1 MFYIIS
7 KLKNSEYTS
16 IQIRRNNRSDQRVG
30 ENTFDNE
37 CNVLIGGGYSALINF
52 RPVFFFFKII

>member
-7 KLKNSEYTS
+7 IKNPEYTS

-37 CNVLIGGGYSALINF
+37 CNVLIGGDYSA
-52 RPVFFFFKII
+52 